1 MALNNGIN
9 VRLSPELREKLEA
22 LAVRHGVKA
31 SVLIRQA
38 IIEKLDEVEREKAI
52 VIPARE
58 SKRASGTKKQP

>member
-9 VRLSPELREKLEA
+9 VRLTPEIREKLEA

-52 VIPARE
+52 VIPVRE
-58 SKRASGTKKQP
+58 EKRTAKAKK